1 MTGWL
6 ASGLWGALRGRASA
20 LLLSPT
26 TVSSVALLARPPVA
40 TVSWRAVGTR
50 VSAMPALVLA
60 LGALASRRSGTSLAS
75 SFLLSLMPG
84 VTLPLGLSVSLLVTP
99 CPTVTPSLSML
110 PPTLPVAIRSVA
122 VIVGVAFVRGMVS
135 TVTVGSA
142 LLVLVSSGPTLVVSP
157 AVVVKSFLVG
167 LVASSV
173 FSMWICH
180 RFPPSGV
187 ADWFP

>member
-1 MTGWL
+1 
-6 ASGLWGALRGRASA
+6 
-20 LLLSPT
+20 
-26 TVSSVALLARPPVA
+26 
-40 TVSWRAVGTR
+40 
-50 VSAMPALVLA
+50 MPALVLA

-84 VTLPLGLSVSLLVTP
+84 VTLPLVLSVSLLVTP

-173 FSMWICH
+173 FSMWIRH

>member
-1 MTGWL
+1 M
-6 ASGLWGALRGRASA
+6 
-20 LLLSPT
+20 PT
-26 TVSSVALLARPPVA
+26 F
-40 TVSWRAVGTR
+40 
-50 VSAMPALVLA
+50 VLA

-84 VTLPLGLSVSLLVTP
+84 VTLPLVLSVSLLVTP

-142 LLVLVSSGPTLVVSP
+142 LLVLVSSGPTFVVSP